1 MLAYFDLKGWQG
13 RFMRLY
19 LIRHGQT
26 ILNQKKCYYGV
37 TDVALNEEG
46 MKQAAGLASLFK
58 DISFDYVVSSP
69 LLRAMQTAKLVLDG
83 RDLPIREDDRLMEQN
98 FGIFE
103 GLTYQEVMN
112 KYPEEYEAW
121 NKDFSNYRI
130 PGGESFSDVRARVD
144 SFIRD
149 LPKEGTVLLTAHK
162 GTLGHLTAS
171 LLGLS
176 LTGYWNFV
184 FDQDCYS
191 CIDIEDGFAIIR
203 CLNRR
208 S

>member
-1 MLAYFDLKGWQG
+1 
-13 RFMRLY
+13 MRLY

-26 ILNQKKCYYGV
+26 VLNQKKCYYGV
-37 TDVALNEEG
+37 TDVALNDKG
-46 MKQAAGLASLFK
+46 MQQAAGLSFLFK
-58 DISFDYVVSSP
+58 DVRPDYVYSSP
-69 LLRAMQTAKLVLDG
+69 LLRATQTARQVLSG
-83 RDLPIREDDRLMEQN
+83 LDLKIMTDDRLKEQN

-103 GLTYQEVMN
+103 GLTWQEIMDR
-112 KYPEEYEAW
+112 YPVEYEAW

-130 PGGESFSDVRARVD
+130 PDGESFSDVRERVD
-144 SFIRD
+144 DFIRD
-149 LPKEGTVLLTAHK
+149 LPLAGTVLLTAHK

-171 LLGLS
+171 LLGLPLS
-176 LTGYWNFV
+176 GYWNFV

-208 S
+208 DKLPKR